1 MLSIISY
8 HSLGYN
14 EVLCQES
21 TTVRPNR
28 ITAWWNIRNF
38 VWVYLWPWQ
47 CASAF
52 KGITSAGERGQAL
65 SKPTLAAL
73 PSQKKT
79 NNIVRWAGN
88 HLCLL
93 LGHACMYSMWLQ
105 VFGGGRKRKGKKRR
119 QLYFSQCHSF
129 VTACEKLSSHVQ
141 WENCFPR

>member
-14 EVLCQES
+14 EVLCQEL

-28 ITAWWNIRNF
+28 EITAWWNIRNF

-47 CASAF
+47 CVSAF
-52 KGITSAGERGQAL
+52 KGITSAGERGQTL
-65 SKPTLAAL
+65 GKLTLATL

-88 HLCLL
+88 RLSLL
-93 LGHACMYSMWLQ
+93 VGHACMYSMWLQ
-105 VFGGGRKRKGKKRR
+105 VFGGKRKKEKR
-119 QLYFSQCHSF
+119 QLYFSQCHSS

-141 WENCFPR
+141 WESCFPQ